1 MSDRFQIDRF
11 DDQPPEL
18 PEPSTFVEPSPP
30 FPAWLAVRFLR
41 PDEKITWVRGPR
53 FNPSWE
59 LYVTHPALLLA
70 ALAVG
75 ALGVATAWRIAGS
88 WSEMPPWPFA
98 AAGALAF
105 AAIVVLGVASGYF
118 TRLAATNQRLVI
130 VQGRELCRS
139 WTLDDLP
146 PSMIRRRM
154 RGDGRPDRAIDLD
167 AVKTLLGGASDGFA
181 DAKSILAF
189 GKQLG
194 QIKSRE
200 DGRNR

>member
-1 MSDRFQIDRF
+1 MSEPFQFDELDDRPLALTNPF
-11 DDQPPEL
+11 L
-18 PEPSTFVEPSPP
+18 LVERSSP
-30 FPAWLAVRFLR
+30 FPEWLAARLLR
-41 PDEKITWVRGPR
+41 PGEKITWVRGPR

-70 ALAVG
+70 ALALG
-75 ALGVATAWRIAGS
+75 ALGVVTGWRIGGS
-88 WSEMPPWPFA
+88 WSAMAPWPFIT
-98 AAGALAF
+98 AGALAF
-105 AAIVVLGVASGYF
+105 AAIVVLGLASGYF
-118 TRLAATNQRLVI
+118 TRLAATNQRLFI

-146 PSMIRRRM
+146 PSMVRRRM
-154 RGDGRPDRAIDLD
+154 RSDGQREQTVDLE

-194 QIKSRE
+194 RIKARE
-200 DGRNR
+200 DRRP

>member
-1 MSDRFQIDRF
+1 M
-11 DDQPPEL
+11 
-18 PEPSTFVEPSPP
+18 
-30 FPAWLAVRFLR
+30 
-41 PDEKITWVRGPR
+41 RGPR

-70 ALAVG
+70 ALVLG
-75 ALGVATAWRIAGS
+75 ALCVLTTWRFVRG
-88 WSEMPPWPFA
+88 WSEMPPWPFM
-98 AAGALAF
+98 AAGSLAF
-105 AAIVVLGVASGYF
+105 AAIVVLGIASGYF
-118 TRLAATNQRLVI
+118 TRLAATNQRLFI

-146 PSMIRRRM
+146 PSMIRRRI
-154 RGDGRPDRAIDLD
+154 RDDGQRDRTIDLE

-194 QIKSRE
+194 QIKLRD
-200 DGRNR
+200 DGRR